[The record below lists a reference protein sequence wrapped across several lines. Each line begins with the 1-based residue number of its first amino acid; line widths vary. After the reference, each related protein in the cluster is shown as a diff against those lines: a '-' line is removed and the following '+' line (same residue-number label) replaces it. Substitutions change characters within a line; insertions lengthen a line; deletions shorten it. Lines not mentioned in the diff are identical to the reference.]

1 MGAGSYLGGG
11 MADLQRLIRS
21 ALWFAVGVLIAAVP
35 MLASAEDYIAPYAN
49 WGLSNSI
56 TYIPPDGSST
66 SDAACLAWSTIYSA
80 AKPELNK
87 GYFRKY
93 AHCYNPNTGAENGT
107 VYSRAYCPYGGTLD
121 STVFPVICRGAPPC
135 DVGENRNPETG
146 QCEAPPP
153 PECSL
158 NSTIN
163 GTGDRCFCNRG
174 YQTPDGGS
182 SYLVAEGGSCES
194 ACADAVGITYVFT
207 VANMSGGVCSMG
219 CWYNRESVPG
229 GSNCVA
235 SMDISAD
242 SSTPTTYR
250 CSMAGTGQHCDGWG
264 QGGESTEPPPPDP
277 EPPTEPPPEPE
288 PEPCKA
294 GFQTVSVNGISSCV
308 KSPPP
313 IDNVDQAQQTTT
325 NPDGT
330 TTTTNKT
337 TTTKVNDDGTVT
349 KTTETQTTT
358 KDQAG
363 NTISSGTSSQSVEQ
377 GLEGFCED
385 NPTSSICGEQPGLF
399 DGSCQGE
406 IKCEGDALQC
416 AIAASTFKTQ
426 CALSVTDDVKDAFQ
440 DMINYDGTGPGEGLD
455 RLEINVDEL
464 QVSMSG
470 GGAGLADQ
478 SFSIMGKTI
487 VLPFSQLNSILAFF
501 GYAVMMIA
509 WLQAYKIIR
518 EAF

>member
-1 MGAGSYLGGG
+1 
-11 MADLQRLIRS
+11 
-21 ALWFAVGVLIAAVP
+21 
-35 MLASAEDYIAPYAN
+35 
-49 WGLSNSI
+49 
-56 TYIPPDGSST
+56 
-66 SDAACLAWSTIYSA
+66 
-80 AKPELNK
+80 
-87 GYFRKY
+87 
-93 AHCYNPNTGAENGT
+93 
-107 VYSRAYCPYGGTLD
+107 
-121 STVFPVICRGAPPC
+121 
-135 DVGENRNPETG
+135 
-146 QCEAPPP
+146 
-153 PECSL
+153 
-158 NSTIN
+158 
-163 GTGDRCFCNRG
+163 
-174 YQTPDGGS
+174 
-182 SYLVAEGGSCES
+182 
-194 ACADAVGITYVFT
+194 
-207 VANMSGGVCSMG
+207 
-219 CWYNRESVPG
+219 
-229 GSNCVA
+229 
-235 SMDISAD
+235 
-242 SSTPTTYR
+242 
-250 CSMAGTGQHCDGWG
+250 MAGTGQHCDNYG
-264 QGGESTEPPPPDP
+264 QGEGSEPPAPEPEPPPS
-277 EPPTEPPPEPE
+277 EPEPE
-288 PEPCKA
+288 PEPCKT

-399 DGSCQGE
+399 DGDCQGE

-455 RLEINVDEL
+455 RLEINVNEL

-487 VLPFSQLNSILAFF
+487 VLPFSQLNSILAFI
-501 GYAVMMIA
+501 GYAVMVIA

>member
-1 MGAGSYLGGG
+1 

-21 ALWFAVGVLIAAVP
+21 ALWFAVWVLISAVP
-35 MLASAEDYIAPYAN
+35 MLAFAEGVTLVGPITSQGNFNSTCDAQLKSIHEPFIGYWAPTMTELLALLSGSVSAFTCGGATYPVTKVMQSTTKIRFSYAT
-49 WGLSNSI
+49 SNNAF
-56 TYIPPDGSST
+56 SSYV
-66 SDAACLAWSTIYSA
+66 DVVYSFN
-80 AKPELNK
+80 EVCDL
-87 GYFRKY
+87 
-93 AHCYNPNTGAENGT
+93 ENGYT
-107 VYSRAYCPYGGTLD
+107 RN
-121 STVFPVICRGAPPC
+121 VI
-135 DVGENRNPETG
+135 TG
-146 QCEAPPP
+146 QCEEPPPP
-153 PECSL
+153 PECGP
-158 NSTIN
+158 NSYFN
-163 GTGDRCFCNRG
+163 NNLCYCNRG
-174 YQTPDGGS
+174 YETPTGGASYVPGDGGS
-182 SYLVAEGGSCES
+182 CVSYCDQTIGNIS
-194 ACADAVGITYVFT
+194 IFT
-207 VANMSGGVCSMG
+207 TTNTTSGVCMMG
-219 CWYNRESVPG
+219 CWYNRESVVG
-229 GSNCVA
+229 GSNC
-235 SMDISAD
+235 SLSLDISAD
-242 SSTPTTYR
+242 ANSPATYR
-250 CSMAGTGQHCDGWG
+250 CSMAGTGQHCDNYG
-264 QGGESTEPPPPDP
+264 QGDGSEPPAPEPEPPPP
-277 EPPTEPPPEPE
+277 EPEPE

-349 KTTETQTTT
+349 KTTNTETTT

-399 DGSCQGE
+399 DGDCQGE

-440 DMINYDGTGPGEGLD
+440 QMIDYDGTGEGEGLD
-455 RLEINVDEL
+455 RREIE
-464 QVSMSG
+464 VSQLDVSISG

>member
-1 MGAGSYLGGG
+1 
-11 MADLQRLIRS
+11 MAYLQRLIRF

-35 MLASAEDYIAPYAN
+35 MVSFAWDVNTNNYV
-49 WGLSNSI
+49 
-56 TYIPPDGSST
+56 ST
-66 SDAACLAWSTIYSA
+66 SREKVAYSYSGECENAISSALTSAVGVFATGHANFVNALTAAVPSSVVCNSGAILYSVAVGTEYPSSSALVTYKSSNAAYSSQWKINFSVFESCL
-80 AKPELNK
+80 E
-87 GYFRKY
+87 GFVF
-93 AHCYNPNTGAENGT
+93 NPQTMECET
-107 VYSRAYCPYGGTLD
+107 
-121 STVFPVICRGAPPC
+121 PPS
-135 DVGENRNPETG
+135 
-146 QCEAPPP
+146 
-153 PECSL
+153 PECAA

-163 GTGDRCFCNRG
+163 GTGDRCFCDRG
-174 YQTPDGGS
+174 YQTPEGGA
-182 SYLVAEGGSCES
+182 SYLVAEVGSCVS
-194 ACADAVGITYVFT
+194 YCDQTIGKISIFT
-207 VANMSGGVCSMG
+207 TTNTTSGVCMMG
-219 CWYNRESVPG
+219 CWYNRESVVG
-229 GSNCVA
+229 GSSC
-235 SMDISAD
+235 SLSLDISAD
-242 SSTPTTYR
+242 ANSPGTYR
-250 CSMAGTGQHCDGWG
+250 CSMAGTGQHCDNYG
-264 QGGESTEPPPPDP
+264 QGEGSEPPAP
-277 EPPTEPPPEPE
+277 EPEPPPPEPE
-288 PEPCKA
+288 PEPEPCKS

-399 DGSCQGE
+399 DGDCQGE

-487 VLPFSQLNSILAFF
+487 VLPFSQLNSILAFI
-501 GYAVMMIA
+501 GYAVMVIA